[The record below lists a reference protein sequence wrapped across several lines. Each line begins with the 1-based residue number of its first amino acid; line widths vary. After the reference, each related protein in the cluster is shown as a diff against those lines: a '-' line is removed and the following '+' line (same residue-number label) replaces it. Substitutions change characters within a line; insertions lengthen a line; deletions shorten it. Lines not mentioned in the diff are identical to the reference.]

1 MLSQD
6 MESET
11 LLKTMV
17 GNKIEE
23 IEANIQTLR
32 SLQSMLA
39 GLLETPQEHIL
50 NYLNSFKIPDSSK
63 FRVFVIRCFTS
74 MRRNLLRARRQQK
87 RLLLGSTRTQ

>member
-23 IEANIQTLR
+23 IEAISKHCDRCSPCWQGCSKRRR
-32 SLQSMLA
+32 STFS
-39 GLLETPQEHIL
+39 I
-50 NYLNSFKIPDSSK
+50 I
-63 FRVFVIRCFTS
+63 
-74 MRRNLLRARRQQK
+74 
-87 RLLLGSTRTQ
+87 